1 VSEFSP
7 NSNPNPKPAVPSID
21 FLRAAAAQQGVLPEE
36 EDLRGVV
43 GFLEVVLPRL
53 AHLED
58 RLPPETP
65 A

>member
-1 VSEFSP
+1 MTQFSP
-7 NSNPNPKPAVPSID
+7 SSPTPSID
-21 FLRAAAAQQGVLPEE
+21 FLREAAAQQGVFVND
-36 EDLRGVV
+36 EDLAGVL

-53 AHLED
+53 TELEQ

>member
-1 VSEFSP
+1 VTESSP
-7 NSNPNPKPAVPSID
+7 NAEAPSLE
-21 FLRAAAAQQGVLPEE
+21 FLREAAAQQGVSPAD
-36 EDLRGVV
+36 EDLRRVL

-53 AHLED
+53 AELEQ

>member
-1 VSEFSP
+1 
-7 NSNPNPKPAVPSID
+7 
-21 FLRAAAAQQGVLPEE
+21 LREAAAQQGVFPTDA
-36 EDLRGVV
+36 DLEGVL

-53 AHLED
+53 ADIEK

>member
-1 VSEFSP
+1 MSESSP
-7 NSNPNPKPAVPSID
+7 NATAPSVE
-21 FLRAAAAQQGVLPEE
+21 FLRESAAQQEVLPSDD
-36 EDLRGVV
+36 DLAAVV

-53 AHLED
+53 AELEQ

>member
-1 VSEFSP
+1 VTESSP
-7 NSNPNPKPAVPSID
+7 SPPPPSID
-21 FLRAAAAQQGVLPEE
+21 FLRAAAAQQGVFVDD
-36 EDLRGVV
+36 EDLEGVL

-53 AHLED
+53 ADIEE

>member
-1 VSEFSP
+1 VTE
-7 NSNPNPKPAVPSID
+7 SNLAPQAPSIA
-21 FLRAAAAQQGVLPEE
+21 FLREAAAQQGVFPGDA
-36 EDLRGVV
+36 DLEGVL

-53 AHLED
+53 AEIEE

>member
-1 VSEFSP
+1 MSESSP
-7 NSNPNPKPAVPSID
+7 NTTAPSVD
-21 FLRAAAAQQGVLPEE
+21 FLREAAAQQGVSPEDD
-36 EDLRGVV
+36 DLRGVL

-53 AHLED
+53 AELEQ

>member
-1 VSEFSP
+1 MPSESSP
-7 NSNPNPKPAVPSID
+7 NAAPPSID
-21 FLRAAAAQQGVLPEE
+21 FLRAAAAQQGVSV
-36 EDLRGVV
+36 EDDDLAGVL

-53 AHLED
+53 AELEQ

>member
-1 VSEFSP
+1 VTESSP
-7 NSNPNPKPAVPSID
+7 TPPAPSID
-21 FLRAAAAQQGVLPEE
+21 FLRAAAAQQGVFVED
-36 EDLRGVV
+36 EDLAGVL

-53 AHLED
+53 AELEQ